1 MIHLDT
7 SFLVDLLRE
16 TSRGKPGPASAF
28 LVEIENEQL
37 AASVFVQC
45 ELYAG
50 AELSRRPKAERNKV
64 DELSMGVTIVYPG
77 PTIPLTY
84 ARLFAT
90 LERAGQRIGNMD
102 LLIAASAVT
111 AEAPLVTRNVDE
123 LSRIPEL
130 ELLTY

>member
-1 MIHLDT
+1 M
-7 SFLVDLLRE
+7 
-16 TSRGKPGPASAF
+16 
-28 LVEIENEQL
+28 VEIENEQL
-37 AASVFVQC
+37 AASIFVQC

-64 DELSMGVTIVYPG
+64 DDLSMGITIVYPG
-77 PTIPLTY
+77 PTIPVTY
-84 ARLFAT
+84 ARLFAV

-123 LSRIPEL
+123 FSRVSEL

>member
-28 LVEIENEQL
+28 LVGIENEEL

-50 AELSRRPKAERNKV
+50 AELSRRPKAERSKV
-64 DELSMGVTIVYPG
+64 DELSMGVTVVYPD
-77 PTIPLTY
+77 PTFPITY

-90 LERAGQRIGNMD
+90 LERAEQRIGNMD

-111 AEAPLVTRNVDE
+111 AEAPLVAGNIRE
-123 LSRIPEL
+123 FSRISEL

>member
-1 MIHLDT
+1 MPSKLKSALGGAAKPRQRSCD
-7 SFLVDLLRE
+7 SSGYLV
-16 TSRGKPGPASAF
+16 K
-28 LVEIENEQL
+28 
-37 AASVFVQC
+37 
-45 ELYAG
+45 
-50 AELSRRPKAERNKV
+50 PKAERNKV
-64 DELSMGVTIVYPG
+64 DELSMGITIVYRG

-90 LERAGQRIGNMD
+90 LERDGQRFGNMD

>member
-1 MIHLDT
+1 MRSCHEDR
-7 SFLVDLLRE
+7 SWKG
-16 TSRGKPGPASAF
+16 TSRRALDGHHDR
-28 LVEIENEQL
+28 I
-37 AASVFVQC
+37 
-45 ELYAG
+45 
-50 AELSRRPKAERNKV
+50 
-64 DELSMGVTIVYPG
+64 PG

-111 AEAPLVTRNVDE
+111 AEAPLVTRNMDKF
-123 LSRIPEL
+123 SRIPEL